1 MSSEKSFIKTIIRF
15 AVLFSIINLFATAYG
30 QELTGTQIIVKVNE
44 LMNQKTIKAKM
55 KMTIVTTSGKKR
67 TFVYDSFSKNK
78 GEKNLIRY
86 LEPRRVKGQ
95 AILMLNNADDI
106 WAYFPRTK
114 RVRKLATHAK
124 RQKMEGSDFSYED
137 MGTGDTFIK
146 DFDSKKLGS
155 EKKEGYDCYKIETT
169 RKKGSDVGYSRLI
182 MWVIKKNFFPLVVD
196 YYDRNNPKVLIKT
209 LVQYDIKKIDGIPT
223 AMKMVMY
230 NKKDNTQT
238 NMEMIE
244 VKYNV
249 DLKDAMFT
257 ERGLRK

>member
-1 MSSEKSFIKTIIRF
+1 MNSAKGFIKAIIGF
-15 AVLFSIINLFATAYG
+15 ILLFSMVNLFVIAYE
-30 QELTGTQIIVKVNE
+30 QELTGDRIIAKVNE
-44 LMNQKTIKAKM
+44 LMNQETVKAKI

-67 TFVYDSFSKNK
+67 TFVYDSFSKNR
-78 GEKNLIRY
+78 GGKNLIRY

-137 MGTGDTFIK
+137 MGSGDIFIK
-146 DFDSKKLGS
+146 DFNSKKLGL
-155 EKKEGYDCYKIETT
+155 EKKEGRDCYKIEMT
-169 RKKGSDVGYSRLI
+169 RKKGSDVGYSRLV
-182 MWVIKKNFFPLVVD
+182 MWVIKENFVPVVVD
-196 YYDRNNPKVLIKT
+196 YYDRDNPEVLIKT

-223 AMKMVMY
+223 GMKMVMY

-238 NMEMIE
+238 SMEIIE

-249 DLKDAMFT
+249 DLEDDMFT

>member
-1 MSSEKSFIKTIIRF
+1 
-15 AVLFSIINLFATAYG
+15 
-30 QELTGTQIIVKVNE
+30 
-44 LMNQKTIKAKM
+44 
-55 KMTIVTTSGKKR
+55 
-67 TFVYDSFSKNK
+67 
-78 GEKNLIRY
+78 
-86 LEPRRVKGQ
+86 
-95 AILMLNNADDI
+95 MLNNADDI

-155 EKKEGYDCYKIETT
+155 EKKEGHDCYKIEMT

-182 MWVIKKNFFPLVVD
+182 MWVIKQNFFPLIVD

-209 LVQYDIKKIDGIPT
+209 LVQYDIREIDGIPT

-230 NKKDNTQT
+230 NKKDKTQT
-238 NMEMIE
+238 NVEMIE

-249 DLKDAMFT
+249 DLEDAMFT